1 MNTALKRRIAGLE
14 RTWPRPKSLA
24 DLRQD
29 ALNVVRLTGTTY
41 ESAFKGLLVDLS
53 YEDVK
58 RIAAEAKCL
67 KYGTDGVARDAAT
80 QKAMD
85 AI

>member
-1 MNTALKRRIAGLE
+1 VSDSA
-14 RTWPRPKSLA
+14 S
-24 DLRQD
+24 RQVHTSSREGD
-29 ALNVVRLTGTTY
+29 VHQTGMGRFM
-41 ESAFKGLLVDLS
+41 SPDRLS

-85 AI
+85 AR